1 MNILLLHPGQMGA
14 SIGAALVGN
23 GHDTVWV
30 AAGRSAATTQRAER
44 AGLRKVDALADAL
57 DEAQLVVSV
66 CPPDAALDVAR
77 QVRAGGFAGLY
88 VDGNAVAPAT
98 AMRVAELFGERF
110 VDGGIIGPPA
120 WRTGATRFYF
130 SGERADQIA
139 ALFADS
145 LVDARVC
152 AGGAGAASALKMCY
166 AAYTKGTSALL
177 LGVRALAERSG
188 VAADLIDEWR
198 ISQPALP
205 ERSEATAA
213 STSPKA
219 WRFAGEMRE
228 IAATFAAADLPSGF
242 HEGAAAIFQR
252 MAALKD
258 HPNANIGDVLQA
270 ILGGLGSLGG
280 EERDTRTGA
289 AS

>member
-1 MNILLLHPGQMGA
+1 MNIVLLHPGQMGA

-23 GHDTVWV
+23 GHHTAWV
-30 AAGRSAATTQRAER
+30 AAGRSAATQQRAER
-44 AGLRKVDALADAL
+44 AGLRAADTLAEAL
-57 DEAQLVVSV
+57 DEARLAISV
-66 CPPDAALDVAR
+66 CPPHAALDVAR
-77 QVRAGGFAGLY
+77 QVYAAGFAGLY

-98 AMRVAELFGERF
+98 ATTIAEIFGERF

-120 WRTGATRFYF
+120 WREGATRCYL
-130 SGERADQIA
+130 SGARAEEVA
-139 ALFADS
+139 ALFAGS

-177 LGVRALAERSG
+177 LGVRALAERCG
-188 VAADLIDEWR
+188 VTAELIDEWR

-205 ERSEATAA
+205 ARSAATAA
-213 STSPKA
+213 ATSPKA

-242 HEGAAAIFQR
+242 HEGAAAIYQR
-252 MAALKD
+252 MATLKD
-258 HPNANIGDVLQA
+258 RPDANIDDVLQA
-270 ILGGLGSLGG
+270 ILGDN
-280 EERDTRTGA
+280 EHDTRTGE